1 MHIPIDKKEKEREKQ
16 IADRNGRKVNSKQV
30 VVSFEQKMSNRRLF
44 QFLAD
49 FLAWEIEALKTDW
62 G

>member
-49 FLAWEIEALKTDW
+49 ILALEIVALKTD
-62 G
+62 